1 MDRPATYEFSEAQNV
16 VFKTLAM
23 RMRLFGVIVLLE
35 GLLLLAGAAFL
46 HLKLDQP
53 FALVAILALSGVYFI
68 VLGGPKLGVASSF
81 NSILETS
88 RNDVEYL
95 MKALKGLQT
104 AFLINCLIVIAVLVL
119 TFEVPFYSL

>member
-1 MDRPATYEFSEAQNV
+1 MDRPTSYEFSEAQNL
-16 VFKTLAM
+16 VFKTLSM
-23 RMRLFGVIVLLE
+23 RMRLFGVVVLLE

-53 FALVAILALSGVYFI
+53 FALVAILALSGVYLI

-88 RNDVEYL
+88 RNDIDHL
-95 MKALKGLQT
+95 MKALSGLQT
-104 AFLINCLIVIAVLVL
+104 AFLINCLIVVLVFVA
-119 TFEVPFYSL
+119 TVYVPLYTP